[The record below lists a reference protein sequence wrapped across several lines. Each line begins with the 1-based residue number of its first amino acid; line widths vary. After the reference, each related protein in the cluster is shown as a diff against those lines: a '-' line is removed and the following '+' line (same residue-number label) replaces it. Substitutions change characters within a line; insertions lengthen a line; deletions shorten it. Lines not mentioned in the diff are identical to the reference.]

1 MNNSTDA
8 LVQLWNMCVTSQG
21 SCPEQ
26 GLQWDTLRRVMEGL
40 PVARC
45 EALKTNSVDEILSY
59 HFGPHA
65 AGGVLNYVNFTL
77 FWHGM
82 EAILQVFNHR
92 GFDDGTLQVIA
103 SLRHFRDAVLE
114 LPGAFGGSLD
124 EQPLAECSVRKTF
137 APRCTQGAI
146 ADRQAVPGKMHP
158 PCHVRELRILYD
170 QLHDQGLL
178 SGSGAV
184 AEYWADKLR
193 QLPKDEEN
201 LMVSA
206 DEISAALLQWLED
219 LLGYAEGSEDAS
231 SEEPEQELTPEV
243 FAARS
248 LLKKPEA
255 QCSTRIAPIAS
266 CFPEKGQDARRAT
279 GATGRLSWLL
289 KPDVAENV
297 EVKWPN
303 FAALSE
309 KFFRMMSDI
318 SLRDF
323 YRGVR
328 AWALDGQFAS
338 WELRE
343 IDGAAILAPLTADPN
358 DEQAEIVENVAIHG
372 RVGLSGHLSHG
383 VPPPAPRDVVPI
395 YQRGL
400 WGEDRVAPAG
410 AANKKLQEDER
421 DPGPKIGSIQFWG
434 LTKAMEGDAFLPER
448 DWPPQ
453 GRKAYLDMPAERSL
467 SRTASSS

>member
-82 EAILQVFNHR
+82 EAILQTAGVFNHR

-124 EQPLAECSVRKTF
+124 EQPLAE
-137 APRCTQGAI
+137 
-146 ADRQAVPGKMHP
+146 
-158 PCHVRELRILYD
+158 CHVRELRILYD

-248 LLKKPEA
+248 LLKKPE
-255 QCSTRIAPIAS
+255 
-266 CFPEKGQDARRAT
+266 GQDARRAT

-297 EVKWPN
+297 EV
-303 FAALSE
+303 A
-309 KFFRMMSDI
+309 KFRSSLREVFPHDDI

-328 AWALDGQFAS
+328 EAIPESAAGSSDSRSGGQALRAGVALLQNLVRRKVRLAVSRMLPQRQAPARKPRYSRLDSG
-338 WELRE
+338 LR
-343 IDGAAILAPLTADPN
+343 AARPGTPRSEACGVIAGLVCSQAVAAKVLDRRAHLAPRAFCAAWILERARRRWLVNVVTIWRSRLK
-358 DEQAEIVENVAIHG
+358 EQSLPG
-372 RVGLSGHLSHG
+372 K
-383 VPPPAPRDVVPI
+383 DFK
-395 YQRGL
+395 
-400 WGEDRVAPAG
+400 AG
-410 AANKKLQEDER
+410 AGRAGR
-421 DPGPKIGSIQFWG
+421 AGAGS
-434 LTKAMEGDAFLPER
+434 
-448 DWPPQ
+448 
-453 GRKAYLDMPAERSL
+453 ERSKTPTRSTQSGTFPL
-467 SRTASSS
+467 